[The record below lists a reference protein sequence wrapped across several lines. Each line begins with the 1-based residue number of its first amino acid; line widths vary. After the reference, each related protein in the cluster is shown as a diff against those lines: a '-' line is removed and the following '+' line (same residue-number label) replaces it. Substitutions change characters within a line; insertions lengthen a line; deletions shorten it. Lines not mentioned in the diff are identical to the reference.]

1 MTRADGVKLS
11 RSPGVKVYR
20 VIDTY
25 LMHAAPASAKQVSLP
40 SRCVTQTMTKN
51 SFWSWLA
58 PVMAVNPDT
67 CSPPNRF
74 AMTTKHGCAFVLSY
88 TRRRQVEKSLRFSK
102 CELAF
107 EGSRVQG
114 WHTRLKLLLIAT
126 LAYAF
131 LLSSLDPIAESLKQW
146 LLSDWCHRTGKRR
159 RETPTP
165 LYLLRMALSRL
176 WMTHPPPYLV
186 LLRSG

>member
-1 MTRADGVKLS
+1 
-11 RSPGVKVYR
+11 
-20 VIDTY
+20 
-25 LMHAAPASAKQVSLP
+25 
-40 SRCVTQTMTKN
+40 MTKN

-88 TRRRQVEKSLRFSK
+88 ARRRQVEKSLRFSK

-107 EGSRVQG
+107 ESPRVQG

-126 LAYAF
+126 LAYVF

-146 LLSDWCHRTGKRR
+146 PCLTGAIEPESGAGKPR
-159 RETPTP
+159 
-165 LYLLRMALSRL
+165 
-176 WMTHPPPYLV
+176 
-186 LLRSG
+186 LRSTFFVWRLVDYG